1 MGEADLRADTMAAR
15 AAAPS
20 TALVRF
26 LRANGTRYQPVG
38 AGFLVS
44 PQHILTCAHV
54 VNDACE
60 LPLDAA
66 DTPSVPICLDMPLMP
81 GSQLTHGSV
90 IVWYPIR
97 PTSAPDVPEDIA
109 VLQLLPAT
117 VLPDRARPAPMHML
131 GNDAYFGR
139 DVRMCGFPAGLDDGD
154 WVEGHC
160 LGSTA
165 RGWVQIKFAPGRQR
179 TVAPGFSGTAVW
191 DQQSQAVIG
200 MIVSIDRRDGELS
213 ASMIPSAM
221 LGRAWSALRALPTS
235 SNLHAVQYSGP
246 TKLGILPSAWR
257 QLARSGDPF

>member
-1 MGEADLRADTMAAR
+1 MAER

-38 AGFLVS
+38 AGFLVL

-54 VNDACE
+54 VNDACG

-66 DTPSVPICLDMPLMP
+66 DTPSVPVCLDMPLLP
-81 GSQLTHGSV
+81 GSRLTHGSV

-97 PTSAPDVPEDIA
+97 PTGAPDVPEDIA

-117 VLPDRARPAPMHML
+117 ILPDRARPAPMHML
-131 GNDAYFGR
+131 RNDAYFGR

-154 WVEGHC
+154 WVEGRC

-179 TVAPGFSGTAVW
+179 PVAPGFSGTAVW
-191 DQQSQAVIG
+191 DQQSQGVIG
-200 MIVSIDRRDGELS
+200 MIVSIDRRDSELS
-213 ASMIPSAM
+213 ASLIPSAS
-221 LGRAWSALRALPTS
+221 LARAWSALRALPTS
-235 SNLHAVQYSGP
+235 SNLLAVQYSGP
-246 TKLGILPSAWR
+246 TNWQSSASLATAGKIWDPS
-257 QLARSGDPF
+257 